1 MFSINIDPNIIK
13 EVKLIDI
20 NRIKAHEKVINDRKN
35 AFVDYLKSLEY
46 EIIISSIIVCHT
58 TNIIIDGHHRYWALK
73 ELGYRT
79 IPVTF
84 ISYLNKN
91 IRPHI
96 DNRISKEGIINSSIS
111 GKLLSPKSSRHQVL
125 DLNSN
130 IWKPIILISS
140 LFTLKIKKKFCCI

>member
-1 MFSINIDPNIIK
+1 MFSINIDSNIIK
-13 EVKLIDI
+13 EVRLIDI
-20 NRIKAHEKVINDRKN
+20 NIIKAHEKVINNRKN

-46 EIIISSIIVCHT
+46 EIIISSIIVCNK
-58 TNIIIDGHHRYWALK
+58 TNMIVDGHHRYWALK
-73 ELGYRT
+73 ELGYST

-96 DNRISKEGIINSSIS
+96 DNRISKDFIINSSIS
-111 GKLLSPKSSRHQVL
+111 GNLLSPKSSRHQVL

-140 LFTLKIKKKFCCI
+140 LFTLKTKK

>member
-1 MFSINIDPNIIK
+1 MFSIDIDSKIIK

-20 NRIKAHEKVINDRKN
+20 NLIKAHEKVILDRKN

-46 EIIISSIIVCHT
+46 EIIISSIIICHK
-58 TNIIIDGHHRYWALK
+58 TNVIVDGHHRYWALK

-79 IPVTF
+79 IPVTC

-91 IRPHI
+91 IRSHV
-96 DNRISKEGIINSSIS
+96 DNRISKESIINSSIS
-111 GKLLSPKSSRHQVL
+111 GKLLSPKTSRHQVL

-140 LFTLKIKKKFCCI
+140 LFTLKIKK